1 MSDDRR
7 VLLSHH
13 RVIIAGALQFSGP
26 IKQSARRNIALH
38 GGSWRPKPHTENVLH
53 VASENSN
60 FRPPDTSNAA
70 QVIPEFP
77 CVLPESVRVRSS
89 SLTLPMGLFS
99 RATGRSAGKQFSYCA
114 MAM

>member
-13 RVIIAGALQFSGP
+13 RINITEAIHFSRP
-26 IKQSARRNIALH
+26 IKQSAHRNTTLYN
-38 GGSWRPKPHTENVLH
+38 GSWRPKPHTENVLH
-53 VASENSN
+53 VASENSH

-89 SLTLPMGLFS
+89 SLILPMGLFS
-99 RATGRSAGKQFSYCA
+99 CTTGAPQGNNSLTVR
-114 MAM
+114 